1 MMKQRALSIVLILT
15 ILNLAACASNQPL
28 QQAYYDDSVHS
39 DEGVIIKDLR
49 IQDMHLKGQAFT
61 KERVVHPYFV
71 QTYTEGTDDGDV
83 SDCIIARVLLIVT
96 IPLIPFC
103 FTSESAKT
111 QEVVDN
117 TYYPEHDKVEY
128 RYDEYWDFLVV
139 MLEDPATG
147 QQVGATQ
154 NLERSESKLSLD
166 LRSYLLTFNKRPEQ
180 LNIYVRGGHQ
190 KVEPT
195 RYQIESL
202 DTAGL
207 SRFEWEKYEL
217 TGNQLLKK
225 YKAKFRQAMKDKDYP
240 SAYKYF
246 NNYSNS
252 SGFINMDYSYQSGF
266 LLYKLGKYQEAKNN
280 LKLYTMMAGQVKYYQ
295 AALKLLE
302 NIRTIE
308 AGGK

>member
-1 MMKQRALSIVLILT
+1 MKRRISRVVLILAV
-15 ILNLAACASNQPL
+15 LNLVACASNHPV

-39 DEGVIIKDLR
+39 DEGVIIKNLR

-71 QTYTEGTDDGDV
+71 QTYMERT
-83 SDCIIARVLLIVT
+83 R
-96 IPLIPFC
+96 
-103 FTSESAKT
+103 
-111 QEVVDN
+111 EVIDN

-147 QQVGATQ
+147 QQVGAAQ

-166 LRSYLLTFNKRPEQ
+166 LRSYLLKFNKRPEK
-180 LNIYVRGGHQ
+180 LNIYVRRAYQ
-190 KVEPT
+190 KVEPA

-202 DTAGL
+202 DTSGL

-240 SAYKYF
+240 SAYEYF

-266 LLYKLGKYQEAKNN
+266 LLYKLGKYQEAKNS
-280 LKLYTMMAGQVKYYQ
+280 LKLYTMMGSQVKYYQ

-302 NIRTIE
+302 DIRTIE
-308 AGGK
+308 AGGH